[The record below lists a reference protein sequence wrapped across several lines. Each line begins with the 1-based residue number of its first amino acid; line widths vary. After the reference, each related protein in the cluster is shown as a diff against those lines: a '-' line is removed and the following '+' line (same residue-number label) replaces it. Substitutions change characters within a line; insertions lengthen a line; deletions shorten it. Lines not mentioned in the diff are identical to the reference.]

1 MEYLNRIQIRG
12 KVGAVR
18 LSEIHGTKVANFS
31 VRTEHMFEMSNGDVT
46 CETTWHNVVCWQ
58 SESAESLD
66 SLAKECSVY
75 VDGRIRMLKY
85 TSSTGGERSFCEIL
99 ASKLEFVKD
108 E

>member
-1 MEYLNRIQIRG
+1 MEHLNRIQIRG

-18 LSEIHGTKVANFS
+18 LSEINGTKVASCS
-31 VRTEHMFEMSNGDVT
+31 VHTDYFYKLHNGADA

-66 SLAKECSVY
+66 LLAKGINVY
-75 VDGRIRMLKY
+75 VEGRLRTMKY
-85 TSSTGGERSFCEIL
+85 TSVSGEEKMFYEIV